1 MAAKSGKGGSAT
13 IGALTPLLRAWTLDS
28 SQSTLD
34 VTGYAE
40 AGARAVIAGISQWS
54 GSAEGFIDASTDVD
68 LAGALCSITLTDSQT
83 TTIGQVRYAG
93 NAVVSSIS
101 YGSSAD
107 GTCTVAITFD
117 GSGAL
122 ATTGVT
128 GV

>member
-1 MAAKSGKGGSAT
+1 MAAKSGKGGAAVFGT
-13 IGALTPLLRAWTLDS
+13 LAPLLGSWTLDT
-28 SQSTLD
+28 SQATLD